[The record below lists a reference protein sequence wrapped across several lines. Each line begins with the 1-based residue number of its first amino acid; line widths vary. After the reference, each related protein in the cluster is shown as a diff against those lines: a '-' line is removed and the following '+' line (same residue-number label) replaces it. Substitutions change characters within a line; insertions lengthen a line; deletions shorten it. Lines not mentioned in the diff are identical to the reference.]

1 MRAGTRAPIPSG
13 NAGTAASTG
22 SIEAAM
28 AGYYARRAEEYELI
42 FQKPERQN
50 DLRALRTFVVETFA
64 GRHVL
69 EIACGTGYW
78 TQVLAR
84 SAASVTAIDVNDEV
98 LEIARAKP
106 RVRENV
112 EFRREDA
119 YVLPAFPQLFSG
131 GLAGFWWS
139 HVPKARLRAFLTRLH
154 RAFAPGATMVF
165 IDNAYVQ
172 GSSTPISRRDA
183 DGNTYQ
189 RRTLSDGST
198 HEVLKNF
205 PTEAELRQTLHGLA
219 CNVKVGFLP
228 HFWVLTYV
236 PNVDSQ

>member
-1 MRAGTRAPIPSG
+1 MRASTRGPIPSG
-13 NAGTAASTG
+13 STG
-22 SIEAAM
+22 TTGCIESSM
-28 AGYYARRAEEYELI
+28 AGYYARRAEEYEVI

-69 EIACGTGYW
+69 EVACGTGYW
-78 TQVLAR
+78 TQALAR
-84 SAASVTAIDVNDEV
+84 SAASVTAVDINDEV

-106 RVRENV
+106 RVQENV
-112 EFRREDA
+112 VFRREDA
-119 YVLPAFPQLFSG
+119 YALPAFPQPFSG

-139 HVPKARLRAFLTRLH
+139 HVPKARLRSFLTGLH

-198 HEVLKNF
+198 YEVLKNF
-205 PTEAELRQTLHGLA
+205 PTEAELRQALHGLA
-219 CNVKVGFLP
+219 SNVKVGFLP
-228 HFWVLTYV
+228 YFWVLTYV
-236 PNVDSQ
+236 PKMSSQ

>member
-1 MRAGTRAPIPSG
+1 MHAGTRAPMNPGI
-13 NAGTAASTG
+13 AASAG
-22 SIEAAM
+22 SIESAM

-50 DLRALRTFVVETFA
+50 DLRALRTFVVEAFA

-78 TQVLAR
+78 TQILAC
-84 SAASVTAIDVNDEV
+84 SAASVTAVDVNDEV

-119 YVLPAFPQLFSG
+119 YALPAFPRPFSG

-139 HVPKARLRAFLTRLH
+139 HVPKARLRSFLTGLH

-172 GSSTPISRRDA
+172 GSSTPLSRRDA

-189 RRTLSDGST
+189 RRSLSDGST

-205 PTEAELRQTLHGLA
+205 PTEAELRQALHGLA
-219 CNVKVGFLP
+219 SNVKVGFLP
-228 HFWVLTYV
+228 YFWILTYV
-236 PNVDSQ
+236 PKVNA

>member
-1 MRAGTRAPIPSG
+1 M
-13 NAGTAASTG
+13 AS
-22 SIEAAM
+22 
-28 AGYYARRAEEYELI
+28 YYARRAEEYELI
-42 FQKPERQN
+42 FRKPERQN
-50 DLRALRTFVVETFA
+50 DLHALRNFVVETFA
-64 GRHVL
+64 GKNVL

-78 TQVLAR
+78 TQLLAC
-84 SAASVTAIDVNDEV
+84 SAASVTATDVNDEV

-106 RVRENV
+106 QVQTNV
-112 EFRREDA
+112 ELRREDA
-119 YVLPAFPQLFSG
+119 YALPSFPQRFSG

-139 HVPKARLRAFLTRLH
+139 HVPKARLRPFLTGLH

-165 IDNAYVQ
+165 LDNAYVQ

-205 PTEAELRQTLHGLA
+205 PTEEELRYALSGLA
-219 CNVKVGFLP
+219 RNVKVGFLP
-228 HFWVLTYV
+228 HFWVLMYI
-236 PNVDSQ
+236 PMING

>member
-1 MRAGTRAPIPSG
+1 MQAGTRAPMS
-13 NAGTAASTG
+13 ARSTVG
-22 SIEAAM
+22 IESAM
-28 AGYYARRAEEYELI
+28 AAYYARRAEEYEVI

-69 EIACGTGYW
+69 EVACGTGYW
-78 TQVLAR
+78 TQILAR

-119 YVLPAFPQLFSG
+119 YALPTFPQPFSG

-139 HVPKARLRAFLTRLH
+139 HVPKARLRAFLTGLH
-154 RAFAPGATMVF
+154 QALAPGATMVF

-172 GSSTPISRRDA
+172 GSSTPIARRDA
-183 DGNTYQ
+183 SGNTYQ

-205 PTEAELRQTLHGLA
+205 PTEAELRQTLDGLA
-219 CNVKVGFLP
+219 TNLKVGFLP
-228 HFWVLTYV
+228 YFWVLTYTPKV
-236 PNVDSQ
+236 SA

>member
-1 MRAGTRAPIPSG
+1 MHAGTRAPRMTGSP
-13 NAGTAASTG
+13 G
-22 SIEAAM
+22 SIESAM
-28 AGYYARRAEEYELI
+28 AAYYALRAEEYELI
-42 FQKPERQN
+42 FRKPERQN
-50 DLRALRTFVVETFA
+50 DLHALRNFVVETFA

-78 TQVLAR
+78 TQILAR
-84 SAASVTAIDVNDEV
+84 SAASVTAIDVNEEV

-106 RVRENV
+106 RVQENV

-119 YVLPAFPQLFSG
+119 YALPGFLQPFSG

-139 HVPKARLRAFLTRLH
+139 HVPKARLRPFLTGLH

-165 IDNAYVQ
+165 IDNAYVP
-172 GSSTPISRRDA
+172 GNSTPISRRDA

-189 RRTLSDGST
+189 KRTLSDGST

-205 PTEAELRQTLHGLA
+205 PTEEELRQVLRGLA
-219 CNVKVGFLP
+219 SNVKVGFLP
-228 HFWVLTYV
+228 YYWVLTYT
-236 PNVDSQ
+236 PNVSV

>member
-1 MRAGTRAPIPSG
+1 MHAGTRAPIASG
-13 NAGTAASTG
+13 IAASAGT
-22 SIEAAM
+22 IESAM

-50 DLRALRTFVVETFA
+50 DLRALRTFVVEAFA

-119 YVLPAFPQLFSG
+119 YALPPFPQPFSG

-139 HVPKARLRAFLTRLH
+139 HVSKARLRPFLTSLH

-172 GSSTPISRRDA
+172 GSSTPVSRRDV

-205 PTEAELRQTLHGLA
+205 TTETELRHALDGLA
-219 CNVKVGFLP
+219 TNVKVGFLP
-228 HFWVLTYV
+228 YFWVLTYV
-236 PNVDSQ
+236 PKVELR

>member
-1 MRAGTRAPIPSG
+1 MH
-13 NAGTAASTG
+13 ASTRGPKTSG
-22 SIEAAM
+22 STGRIESSMAA
-28 AGYYARRAEEYELI
+28 YYAQRAEEYELI
-42 FQKPERQN
+42 FRKPERQN
-50 DLRALRTFVVETFA
+50 DLHALRNFVVETFA

-78 TQVLAR
+78 TQILAR
-84 SAASVTAIDVNDEV
+84 SAASVTATDVNDEV

-106 RVRENV
+106 RVQENV

-119 YVLPAFPQLFSG
+119 YALPGFLQPFTG

-139 HVPKARLRAFLTRLH
+139 HVPKARLRTFLTGLH
-154 RAFAPGATMVF
+154 RGFAPGATMVF
-165 IDNAYVQ
+165 LDNAYVQ

-205 PTEAELRQTLHGLA
+205 PTEEELRQVLHGLGS
-219 CNVKVGFLP
+219 NVRVGFLP
-228 HFWVLTYV
+228 YYWVLTYTPKV
-236 PNVDSQ
+236 

>member
-1 MRAGTRAPIPSG
+1 
-13 NAGTAASTG
+13 
-22 SIEAAM
+22 M

-42 FQKPERQN
+42 FHKPERQN
-50 DLRALRTFVVETFA
+50 DLRALRTFVVEAFA

-69 EIACGTGYW
+69 EVACGTGYW

-106 RVRENV
+106 RVQENV

-119 YVLPAFPQLFSG
+119 YALPAFPRPFSG

-139 HVPKARLRAFLTRLH
+139 HIPKARLRAFLTGLH
-154 RAFAPGATMVF
+154 GAFAPGATMVF

-172 GSSTPISRRDA
+172 GSSTPVSRRGV

-205 PTEAELRQTLHGLA
+205 PTEAELRQALQGLA
-219 CNVKVGFLP
+219 DNVRVGFLP
-228 HFWVLTYV
+228 YFWVLTYV
-236 PNVDSQ
+236 PKVSA

>member
-1 MRAGTRAPIPSG
+1 MQTATGAPMSSLKIE
-13 NAGTAASTG
+13 TTMAA
-22 SIEAAM
+22 
-28 AGYYARRAEEYELI
+28 YYARRAEEYERI

-50 DLRALRTFVVETFA
+50 DLRALRSFVVETFA

-69 EIACGTGYW
+69 EVACGTGYW

-84 SAASVTAIDVNDEV
+84 SAVSVTAIDVNDEV
-98 LEIARAKP
+98 LEIARTKP
-106 RVRENV
+106 RARENV
-112 EFRREDA
+112 VFQREDA
-119 YVLPAFPQLFSG
+119 YALPSFPQQFSG

-139 HVPKARLRAFLTRLH
+139 HVPKARLRKFLTGLH
-154 RAFAPGATMVF
+154 RTLAPGATMVF
-165 IDNAYVQ
+165 IDNAYVE

-205 PTEAELRQTLHGLA
+205 PTEQELRHAVRGLA
-219 CNVKVGFLP
+219 CDVRVGFLP
-228 HFWVLTYV
+228 YFWVLTYSPRAV
-236 PNVDSQ
+236 PQEP